1 MQTFTELQDGDRI
14 VVKKSIHKAK
24 MLHPKTYDYFSLLR
38 KNFAGIS
45 IHNVLVIIFI
55 TITSYVKKLRNLELC
70 FVENLSLEFASGFN
84 IFSGETGS
92 GKSIIV
98 DALAILLGK
107 RATLMKIRR
116 AVTRQSLARFSK

>member
-1 MQTFTELQDGDRI
+1 M
-14 VVKKSIHKAK
+14 
-24 MLHPKTYDYFSLLR
+24 
-38 KNFAGIS
+38 
-45 IHNVLVIIFI
+45 
-55 TITSYVKKLRNLELC
+55 LRNLEISNFV

-107 RATLMKIRR
+107 RANLMKIRAGCDQ
-116 AVTRQSLARFSK
+116 AVISAFFEIATKSEELRVKQWFKKYSFDENFSEILLRRVLDKAGKSRCWVMVNSVHLIK

>member
-1 MQTFTELQDGDRI
+1 
-14 VVKKSIHKAK
+14 
-24 MLHPKTYDYFSLLR
+24 MLK
-38 KNFAGIS
+38 
-45 IHNVLVIIFI
+45 
-55 TITSYVKKLRNLELC
+55 NLEISNFV

-107 RATLMKIRR
+107 RANLMKIREGCDQ
-116 AVTRQSLARFSK
+116 AVISAFLKYQQKAKKYE

>member
-1 MQTFTELQDGDRI
+1 M
-14 VVKKSIHKAK
+14 
-24 MLHPKTYDYFSLLR
+24 
-38 KNFAGIS
+38 
-45 IHNVLVIIFI
+45 
-55 TITSYVKKLRNLELC
+55 LRNLEISNFV

-107 RATLMKIRR
+107 RANLMKIRAGCDQ
-116 AVTRQSLARFSK
+116 AVISAFFEIANKKRRTKGETMV